1 MKTKISAVI
10 IDPLKRE
17 HDYTQIR
24 SNYLHED
31 KDETFD
37 LKVYKDTNNIIE
49 NLDFNRGFD
58 VLITIGENINFEPLN
73 NLSFEFRKKMGSF
86 GRV

>member
-58 VLITIGENINFEPLN
+58 VLITTIYPLN
-73 NLSFEFRKKMGSF
+73 SVKNGFIWTSLMRIKYQKLL
-86 GRV
+86 